1 MLNRQ
6 RVAHIMPWEGVGGTE
21 QGALRVAH
29 AIREAGLDTVF
40 YCLESAPI
48 VRDFFASAGFETATW
63 LPVLPGFNGYRY
75 FLHESMRLAGEF
87 RRRNIEIVHC
97 ADVWAGAYAGL
108 AGRLALAPVIC
119 HVRNRYPHIA
129 VPQRHMLDAVN
140 KFVFVSR
147 ATWGQFGHAVPP
159 RRGVVVCDGIEG
171 GVPGV
176 DDAMRGEVR
185 REFGVSDDTT
195 LVGMIARV
203 DEAKDYETLA
213 KAARRLIDVGLSVR
227 FLIVGGH
234 SIEQSQV
241 KHFVRVKQWLAAN
254 DVTDHFTFTDF
265 RVDVQRLIH
274 GMDIVVLSTHYEGLP
289 LVLLEAMACGKPV
302 VATAV
307 DGVPELVTHNQTGLL
322 FPHADDEVLASHL
335 LTLSQDRDRAERL
348 GTRARSYVETHF
360 SREQF
365 ARAIVAL
372 YQTLRHRNKVSAL
385 IRPRMDRLAELARK
399 ASFAAV
405 DATIAASSRR

>member
-1 MLNRQ
+1 MPNRQ

-21 QGALRVAH
+21 HGALRVGH
-29 AIREAGLDTVF
+29 AIREAGLETVF
-40 YCLESAPI
+40 YCLESASI

-63 LPVLPGFNGYRY
+63 LPVLPRFNGYRY

-119 HVRNRYPHIA
+119 HVRNRYPDIA
-129 VPQRHMLDAVN
+129 VPQQHMLDAVN

-147 ATWGQFGHAVPP
+147 DTWGQFGYAVPP

-171 GVPGV
+171 SVHAV
-176 DDAMRGEVR
+176 DDAIRGEVR

-203 DEAKDYETLA
+203 DQAKDYETLA

-234 SIEQSQV
+234 SIEESQV
-241 KHFVRVKQWLAAN
+241 KHFVRVK
-254 DVTDHFTFTDF
+254 
-265 RVDVQRLIH
+265 
-274 GMDIVVLSTHYEGLP
+274 
-289 LVLLEAMACGKPV
+289 
-302 VATAV
+302 
-307 DGVPELVTHNQTGLL
+307 
-322 FPHADDEVLASHL
+322 
-335 LTLSQDRDRAERL
+335 
-348 GTRARSYVETHF
+348 
-360 SREQF
+360 
-365 ARAIVAL
+365 
-372 YQTLRHRNKVSAL
+372 
-385 IRPRMDRLAELARK
+385 
-399 ASFAAV
+399 
-405 DATIAASSRR
+405 

>member
-1 MLNRQ
+1 MPNRQ

-21 QGALRVAH
+21 HGALRVAR
-29 AIREAGLDTVF
+29 AIQEAGLDTVF
-40 YCLESAPI
+40 YCLESAAI

-63 LPVLPGFNGYRY
+63 LPALPQFNGYRY

-87 RRRNIEIVHC
+87 RRRNIDIVHC

-119 HVRNRYPHIA
+119 HIRNRYTDIGQ
-129 VPQRHMLDAVN
+129 PQQRMLDAIN

-147 ATWGQFGHAVPP
+147 STWSQFGYPVPA
-159 RRGVVVCDGIEG
+159 RRGVVVCDALERGAG
-171 GVPGV
+171 W
-176 DDAMRGEVR
+176 DDGAVRGEVR

-213 KAARRLIDVGLSVR
+213 KAARRLLNVGLNVR
-227 FLIVGGH
+227 FLVVGGY
-234 SIEQSQV
+234 SVEESQV
-241 KHFVRVKQWLAAN
+241 RHFVRVKQWLAAN
-254 DVTDHFTFTDF
+254 EVADQFTFTDF
-265 RVDVQRLIH
+265 RVDVHRLIQ

-302 VATAV
+302 VATDV
-307 DGVPELVTHNQTGLL
+307 DGVPEVVIHNETGLL
-322 FPHADDEVLASHL
+322 FPHADDEALASHL
-335 LTLSQDRDRAERL
+335 LALSRDPDRAARL
-348 GTRARSYVETHF
+348 GRRAQSFVETYF

-365 ARAIVAL
+365 ARSIVAL
-372 YQTLRHRNKVSAL
+372 YHRAQSHQVSAVIKPKL
-385 IRPRMDRLAELARK
+385 GLLAELARR
-399 ASFAAV
+399 ASFATI
-405 DATIAASSRR
+405 DATITARSRR